1 MPLVV
6 MQGGWEAVGAKFTS
20 FDIWDRNCPNDF
32 SLMSKKEVVKT
43 EKGLQAGPLRITTA
57 VDTRQHL
64 NRTKIVGFVNSG
76 YAPMMV

>member
-1 MPLVV
+1 
-6 MQGGWEAVGAKFTS
+6 
-20 FDIWDRNCPNDF
+20 
-32 SLMSKKEVVKT
+32 MSKKEVVKT

-76 YAPMMV
+76 YAYDGMMWND